1 MMEGGL
7 SDDSRIGSRSNI
19 GYWPHVTK
27 IATPIPPPSP
37 SPPPAAADVG
47 LNQIK
52 LEKLNSAQFNHY
64 FYDFALIA
72 KSSISSRT
80 ERIELMDETTEI

>member
-1 MMEGGL
+1 MTAELGL
-7 SDDSRIGSRSNI
+7 GLILGIGHMSPRLQLQ
-19 GYWPHVTK
+19 YLP
-27 IATPIPPPSP
+27 PPPS
-37 SPPPAAADVG
+37 PAAADVG

>member
-1 MMEGGL
+1 MTAELGL
-7 SDDSRIGSRSNI
+7 GLILGIGHMSPRLQLQ
-19 GYWPHVTK
+19 YLP
-27 IATPIPPPSP
+27 P
-37 SPPPAAADVG
+37 SPPPAADVG

>member
-37 SPPPAAADVG
+37 SPAAADVG

>member
-1 MMEGGL
+1 MTAELGL
-7 SDDSRIGSRSNI
+7 GLILGIGHMSPRLQLQ
-19 GYWPHVTK
+19 YL
-27 IATPIPPPSP
+27 PPSP
-37 SPPPAAADVG
+37 PAADVG

-80 ERIELMDETTEI
+80 ERIEHMDETTEI

>member
-1 MMEGGL
+1 MTAELGL
-7 SDDSRIGSRSNI
+7 GLILGIGHMSPRLQLQ
-19 GYWPHVTK
+19 YLP
-27 IATPIPPPSP
+27 PPPSP
-37 SPPPAAADVG
+37 PPPADVG

>member
-1 MMEGGL
+1 MTAELGL
-7 SDDSRIGSRSNI
+7 GLILGIGHMSPRLQLQ
-19 GYWPHVTK
+19 YLP
-27 IATPIPPPSP
+27 PPPPSP
-37 SPPPAAADVG
+37 PAADVG

>member
-1 MMEGGL
+1 MTAELGL
-7 SDDSRIGSRSNI
+7 GLILGIGHMSPRLQLQ
-19 GYWPHVTK
+19 YL
-27 IATPIPPPSP
+27 PPP
-37 SPPPAAADVG
+37 PPPAAAEVG

>member
-1 MMEGGL
+1 MTAELGL
-7 SDDSRIGSRSNI
+7 GLILGIGHMSPRLQLQ
-19 GYWPHVTK
+19 Y
-27 IATPIPPPSP
+27 PPSP

>member
-1 MMEGGL
+1 MTAELGL
-7 SDDSRIGSRSNI
+7 GLILGIGHMSPRLQLQ
-19 GYWPHVTK
+19 YL
-27 IATPIPPPSP
+27 PPP
-37 SPPPAAADVG
+37 PPAADVG

>member
-1 MMEGGL
+1 MTAELGL
-7 SDDSRIGSRSNI
+7 GLILGIGHMSPRLQLQ
-19 GYWPHVTK
+19 YLP
-27 IATPIPPPSP
+27 P
-37 SPPPAAADVG
+37 SPPPPPSAAADVG

-80 ERIELMDETTEI
+80 ERIELMDETTKI

>member
-1 MMEGGL
+1 MTAELGL
-7 SDDSRIGSRSNI
+7 GLILGIGHMSPRLQLQ
-19 GYWPHVTK
+19 YLP
-27 IATPIPPPSP
+27 PPPSP
-37 SPPPAAADVG
+37 PPPADVG

-52 LEKLNSAQFNHY
+52 LEKLNSDQINHY